1 METKNNISNKITNFI
16 FYLSILFFT
25 VGLNFQDNPP
35 SGWYQ
40 QFLPDVNNM
49 PISDIEFL
57 DSLVGFAV
65 TGDNVGNDTN
75 YILKTTN
82 GGDNWIINFYTR
94 RDFFRVIFINNNTGY
109 VSGGYNAPGVLYKT
123 TNQGNN
129 WIQINTG
136 FGLAYKD
143 MSVLNEDTIWLA
155 DDNPIDG
162 GVFRTT
168 NGGQNWAQQYGPT
181 NKIYMFNK
189 NIGFISRGA
198 GNGTLYKT
206 TNSGLNW
213 IQITSEN
220 GFTDMYFIDSL
231 TGWKARGSMKK
242 TTDGGLN
249 WLTQTLPSGGIIIT
263 SSMERFNELNI
274 DTMWGVGGYVWFG
287 PGIGNRGIIWKTT
300 NGGLNWGYQIPDT
313 SIHIWRYHYIDFTN
327 KINGW
332 SYYLYTGV
340 HTVTGGGDTTYY
352 TGMNHVGSEIPN
364 GFKLYQNYPNPFNPI
379 TKIRFEIPKS
389 SFVKL
394 IIYDILGKEVVTLV
408 NKKLSKGSY
417 EVVWPEP
424 TGDAA
429 GYMSGV
435 YFYRL
440 ETKDFSETKKMLLIK

>member
-143 MSVLNEDTIWLA
+143 MSVLNEDTIWVV

-168 NGGQNWAQQYGPT
+168 NGGQNWTQQYFHT
-181 NKIYMFNK
+181 SNTANHIYMING
-189 NIGFISRGA
+189 NTGFVSTA
-198 GNGTLYKT
+198 LNLLKT

-213 IQITSEN
+213 NAISSES
-220 GFTDMYFIDSL
+220 GFADMFFINNL
-231 TGWKARGSMKK
+231 IGWKVKDSYMKK
-242 TTDGGLN
+242 TMDGGLN
-249 WLTQTLPSGGIIIT
+249 WQTQTLPSGGMLI
-263 SSMERFNELNI
+263 SSLFFKFSNI
-274 DTMWGVGGYVWFG
+274 NKDTIWAVGGTISFG
-287 PGIGNRGIIWKTT
+287 LGNYRGIIWRTT
-300 NGGLNWGYQIPDT
+300 NGGDNWGFQIPDT
-313 SIHIWRYHYIDFTN
+313 SIHINTYWQNDFIN
-327 KINGW
+327 KLNGW
-332 SYYLYTGV
+332 AYHFSQGGV
-340 HTVTGGGDTTYY
+340 HTVTGGNDTTYY
-352 TGMNHVGSEIPN
+352 TGINQVSNEILE
-364 GFKLYQNYPNPFNPI
+364 GFKLYQNYPNPFNPS
-379 TKIRFEIPKS
+379 TKIRFEIPRS
-389 SFVKL
+389 SIVRL
-394 IIYDILGKEVVTLV
+394 IVYDILGKEISTLV
-408 NKKLSKGSY
+408 NEKLSSGSY
-417 EVVWPEP
+417 EVDWTA
-424 TGDAA
+424 TG
-429 GYMSGV
+429 YTSGV

-440 ETKDFSETKKMLLIK
+440 VTRDFSKTKKMLLIK